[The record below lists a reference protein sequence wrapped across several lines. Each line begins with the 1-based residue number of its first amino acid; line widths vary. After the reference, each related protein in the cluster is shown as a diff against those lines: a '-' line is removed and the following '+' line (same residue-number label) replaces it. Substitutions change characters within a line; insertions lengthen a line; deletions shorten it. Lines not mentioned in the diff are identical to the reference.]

1 MKQTVL
7 VADDDLR
14 LLRAMEARLS
24 HEGYRVLSC
33 QDGYQAIAI
42 AHHEHPDLI
51 ILDINMPAGSGFSVH
66 ERMRTGEDTRSIPVL
81 YITGHD
87 TQVVYDIADR
97 MGAMAV
103 LQKPFGLDDLG
114 RAVHACLTHARE
126 EKASD
131 PEVGYP
137 VA

>member
-7 VADDDLR
+7 IADDDLR

-42 AHHEHPDLI
+42 AHHEHPDLM

-87 TQVVYDIADR
+87 TQVIYDIADR
-97 MGAMAV
+97 MGALAV

-114 RAVHACLTHARE
+114 RAVQACIMHVNEYRAT
-126 EKASD
+126 D
-131 PEVGYP
+131 PELGYP
-137 VA
+137 AA